1 MRTSNFTALFLG
13 LAIAGAAF
21 CADPPVEP
29 ERALIITL
37 KWEGDTVSVD
47 KVEKKEVALPGQKGF
62 PQLQRVFYELRDA
75 NGDTYYSGGL
85 RDPRI
90 IPHSNAVKPTGTSTL
105 MVPDIE
111 EARKLVIME
120 RVSKDPDNG
129 RKIVMEADL

>member
-1 MRTSNFTALFLG
+1 MRTSITSLVLG
-13 LAIAGAAF
+13 LAFACAAVAG
-21 CADPPVEP
+21 DPPVEP
-29 ERALIITL
+29 ERALVITL

-47 KVEKKEVALPGQKGF
+47 KVEKKEVALPNQKGF

-85 RDPRI
+85 HDPRVV
-90 IPHSNAVKPTGTSTL
+90 PHATTVKAKGTSVL

-120 RVSKDPDNG
+120 RVSRDPDTG
-129 RKIVMEADL
+129 RKVVVEADL